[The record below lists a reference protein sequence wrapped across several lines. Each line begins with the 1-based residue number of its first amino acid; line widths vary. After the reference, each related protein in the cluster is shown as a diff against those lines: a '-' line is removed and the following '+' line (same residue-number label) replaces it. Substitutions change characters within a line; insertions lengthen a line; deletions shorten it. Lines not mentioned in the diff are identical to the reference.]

1 MPISYLSIG
10 QGLTRDIFDEVTD
23 ADDLWLQSL
32 ETKKPHK
39 KPRTREARPVATAII
54 TALSWLNR
62 CSSDFMADTEK
73 ESSLEN
79 LKYNFKAISDVVTQ
93 IFDILTFH
101 L

>member
-1 MPISYLSIG
+1 MSGLKQETVKVIQRCKPSSYLSIG
-10 QGLTRDIFDEVTD
+10 QGLTSDTFDEVTD

-32 ETKKPHK
+32 ETKKPNK

-62 CSSDFMADTEK
+62 CSPDFMADTEK

-79 LKYNFKAISDVVTQ
+79 MK
-93 IFDILTFH
+93 
-101 L
+101 

>member
-1 MPISYLSIG
+1 MRGLKEEAVKSIERCTYCSYLSIG
-10 QGLTRDIFDEVTD
+10 QGLTREIFDEVTD

-54 TALSWLNR
+54 TALSRLNR

-73 ESSLEN
+73 ESFLEY
-79 LKYNFKAISDVVTQ
+79 LK
-93 IFDILTFH
+93 
-101 L
+101 

>member
-1 MPISYLSIG
+1 MRGLKEEAVKSIERCTYCSYLSIG
-10 QGLTRDIFDEVTD
+10 QGLTREIFDEVTD

-54 TALSWLNR
+54 TALSRLNR

-79 LKYNFKAISDVVTQ
+79 LK
-93 IFDILTFH
+93 
-101 L
+101 